1 MGIFLLTLPLVFLQF
16 WFYELPRN
24 QIRFFLSFNQS
35 FLHFMSFRQL
45 IQTFFK
51 PLKNEYREGLVGFS
65 ISIGIFVKI
74 VIIFFTVFLLL
85 CFMFLEL
92 LFVLGFLGM
101 PFLAAYLL
109 MQS

>member
-1 MGIFLLTLPLVFLQF
+1 MGIFLLTLPLVFVKF
-16 WFYELPRN
+16 WYYELPRD
-24 QIRFFLSFNQS
+24 QVRFFLSFNRS

-65 ISIGIFVKI
+65 ISIGIFVKTV
-74 VIIFFTVFLLL
+74 VIFCTICLLFFFVF
-85 CFMFLEL
+85 FEV
-92 LFVLGFLGM
+92 LFVLGSLGL

-109 MQS
+109 MQP